1 MIDFSTNFAIFLI
14 RLLYNRGKGEINN
27 EKNHKYIISITFG
40 SQSFHPSGA
49 AGQSP
54 AMLEVGQTGV
64 PVLSASGEVSPYYVA
79 INSIFMDISKDGN
92 KISGSAECHF
102 LPGYTA
108 KMTVNLQKS
117 TNNSNWTKALTFGTV
132 ESSSN
137 PISLYDSAT
146 VPNGYYYRVQANITI
161 YEGSRIVD
169 SATAYSGS
177 AYIR

>member
-1 MIDFSTNFAIFLI
+1 MKKITSTLSA
-14 RLLYNRGKGEINN
+14 LLLAANLF
-27 EKNHKYIISITFG
+27 TL
-40 SQSFHPSGA
+40 PAA

-54 AMLEVGQTGV
+54 VMLEVGQADV

-92 KISGSAECHF
+92 KICGSAECLF

-146 VPNGYYYRVQANITI
+146 VQNGYYYRVQANITI

-169 SATAYSGS
+169 SETAYSGS

>member
-1 MIDFSTNFAIFLI
+1 MKKITSTLSA
-14 RLLYNRGKGEINN
+14 LLLAANLF
-27 EKNHKYIISITFG
+27 TL
-40 SQSFHPSGA
+40 PAA

-54 AMLEVGQTGV
+54 VMLEVGQADV

-79 INSIFMDISKDGN
+79 INSIFRDISKDGN

-146 VPNGYYYRVQANITI
+146 VQNGYYYRVQANITI

-169 SATAYSGS
+169 SETAYSGS